1 MIDQK
6 IKPDQLEGS
15 LVIVGANH
23 RSSTMLLRDRL
34 FISETVLP
42 SFYNRLRDAGF
53 NEAIIFSTI
62 DITEIVI
69 AAPSNSPATT
79 AEEVVKLLAAHAGES
94 RSEIESQI
102 YTLSGREAIKHL
114 FAVAAALDSLVIG
127 DTQLLGQLRSAHRHA
142 RTNNMTGA
150 YLNNLVA
157 SSQKA
162 AERIC
167 FETEIDQR
175 PVSIA
180 AAAVQVAR
188 DLHGDLAHSTGLLIG
203 AGEMGEMLA
212 SSMRSAGLGNLIV
225 THPSD
230 QRADTLGHHLNCH
243 IGAFADLAQ
252 LLTQADTILTSMN
265 TRRYILDAENLKTAT
280 KARRRKPIF
289 VIDTGVPGDIDP
301 AVEVLE
307 DVFLYTLDDLERVT
321 RVGRASR
328 AQEAETAWQII
339 DDEAAI
345 FDASQSVESGEPG
358 ELHQADTSDNI
369 ESLRRAALDEAGG
382 DAEKAT
388 RLLLNRLKDLPK
400 NSRDT

>member
-6 IKPDQLEGS
+6 VKPDQLAGS

-34 FISETVLP
+34 FISETALP
-42 SFYNRLRDAGF
+42 SFYNRLREAGF
-53 NEAIIFSTI
+53 DEAIIFSTT

-69 AAPSNSPATT
+69 ATSAISPAST
-79 AEEVVKLLAAHAGES
+79 AEEVVKLLTAHAGES
-94 RSEIESQI
+94 RSEIESQT
-102 YTLSGREAIKHL
+102 YTLSDREAIKHL

-142 RTNNMTGA
+142 RSNNMTGA
-150 YLNNLVA
+150 YLDNLIA
-157 SSQKA
+157 SSQLA
-162 AERIC
+162 AERVSL
-167 FETEIDQR
+167 ETEIDQR

-188 DLHGDLAHSTGLLIG
+188 DLHGDLARSTGLLIG

-212 SSMRSAGLGNLIV
+212 SSMCSAGLGNLIV

-230 QRADTLGHHLNCH
+230 QRADTLGQHLNCH
-243 IGAFADLAQ
+243 IGTFEDLAQ
-252 LLTQADTILTSMN
+252 LLTQADIVLTSMN
-265 TRRYILDAENLKTAT
+265 TRRFVLDAESLKAAI

-289 VIDTGVPGDIDP
+289 VIDTGVPGDVDP
-301 AVEVLE
+301 AVEALE

-321 RVGRASR
+321 REGRASR
-328 AQEAETAWQII
+328 AEEAETAWQII
-339 DDEAAI
+339 DEEAAK
-345 FDASQSVESGEPG
+345 FDASQSEGSDEIV
-358 ELHQADTSDNI
+358 QTDTSDDI
-369 ESLRRAALDEAGG
+369 ESLRREALDKAGG

-388 RLLLNRLKDLPK
+388 RILLDRLKDLPK
-400 NSRDT
+400 SSRDT

>member
-6 IKPDQLEGS
+6 IRPDQLAGS

-42 SFYNRLRDAGF
+42 SFYTRLRDAGIS
-53 NEAIIFSTI
+53 EAIIFSTT
-62 DITEIVI
+62 DITEII
-69 AAPSNSPATT
+69 ITTPANAPAAA
-79 AEEVVKLLAAHAGES
+79 AEVVKLLAAHAGES
-94 RSEIESQI
+94 RSEIEGQT
-102 YTLSGREAIKHL
+102 YTLSGPEAIKHL
-114 FAVAAALDSLVIG
+114 FAVAAALDSLVVG

-142 RTNNMTGA
+142 RSNNMAGV
-150 YLNNLVA
+150 YLDSLIA
-157 SSQKA
+157 AAQQA
-162 AERIC
+162 AERVSI
-167 FETEIDQR
+167 ETEIDQR

-188 DLHGDLAHSTGLLIG
+188 DLHGDLARSTGLLIG

-230 QRADTLGHHLNCH
+230 QRADTLGQHLNCH
-243 IGAFADLAQ
+243 IGAFEDLAQ
-252 LLTQADTILTSMN
+252 LLTQADIVLTSMN
-265 TRRYILDAENLKTAT
+265 TRRFVLDADSLKVAT

-289 VIDTGVPGDIDP
+289 VIDTGVPGDVDP
-301 AVEVLE
+301 AVEALE

-321 RVGRASR
+321 REGRASR
-328 AQEAETAWQII
+328 AEEAETAWDII
-339 DDEAAI
+339 EDEATHFDSSQSTEAGGTVQH
-345 FDASQSVESGEPG
+345 DAS
-358 ELHQADTSDNI
+358 DDI

-388 RLLLNRLKDLPK
+388 RILLDRLKNLPK